1 MHKPLVTTLVAAAL
15 ITATAPVRTASAAAY
30 VPAALRAG
38 PATATTTVAAA
49 APAEGETFESLVDQ
63 ARGKFKE
70 KDYVGAV
77 ALFEKAYSVQ
87 PEPAILFN
95 IGRIYEE
102 ANNVD
107 AAIAYYE
114 KFIADES
121 VEMSQRDK
129 ALQRLQALEKIVEI
143 RKKEEAKKNPQP
155 AQPNP
160 PNNTTPPTGDGQ
172 TQPQPV
178 GPQPGPQPPFEDKP
192 PQQQNRLLRPIG
204 YSMFGLGAALLL
216 GGGIAGGL
224 AKKQHNTFAF
234 AETLDARREAGQ
246 KGKSLA
252 ATADG
257 LFIAGGVLAAVGIV
271 LLLIPKGRKSRAAQ
285 ALRPQVSPGEM
296 GLGYVY
302 RF

>member
-1 MHKPLVTTLVAAAL
+1 MHKPLVTTLVAVTL
-15 ITATAPVRTASAAAY
+15 ITTTAPVRTAAAAAY
-30 VPAALRAG
+30 VPAALRVA
-38 PATATTTVAAA
+38 PATTTVAA
-49 APAEGETFESLVDQ
+49 PASSEGESFESLVDQ
-63 ARGKFKE
+63 ARAKFKE

-77 ALFEKAYSVQ
+77 ALFERAYATQ

-121 VEMSQRDK
+121 VEMAQRDK

-143 RKKEEAKKNPQP
+143 RKKEEAKRNPP
-155 AQPNP
+155 PNP
-160 PNNTTPPTGDGQ
+160 PAGGNKTGDGAGGGGNKVD
-172 TQPQPV
+172 TPPP
-178 GPQPGPQPPFEDKP
+178 GPGPGPQPPIEDKP
-192 PQQQNRLLRPIG
+192 PPQPNRLLRPIG
-204 YSMFGLGAALLL
+204 YSMFGLGAALLI

-224 AKKQHNTFAF
+224 AKTQHNNFAF
-234 AETLDARREAGQ
+234 AETLDARRDAAQ

-252 ATADG
+252 VTADG

-271 LLLIPKGRKSRAAQ
+271 LLLLPKGRKSRAAQ
-285 ALRPQVSPGEM
+285 ALRPQVSPGQM